1 MRRMHKNEHW
11 LWNTI
16 KKSKQII
23 CIVSFPRPEDRLTL
37 IPHLFF
43 PLIQNWPHRANRR
56 RLHVWCNNVAENVG
70 SALNSVSYHDHFH
83 MKLWYFDIWC
93 VVLLFSDMSIVTP
106 LKWVLLRLHSCSVLH
121 YIIADS
127 FLTTLSAWLVVL
139 MKKVWHMYIYIH
151 ICTTCEYRWTLLLL
165 LWIGKGAVYG
175 YDAVGSYKRDDYGCM
190 GSGQNYIMPIL
201 DNLVSAFVKVLIII
215 LIIILFLIIIII
227 IIVKIYI
234 HNCIYLFLFAHK
246 FFYA

>member
-1 MRRMHKNEHW
+1 M
-11 LWNTI
+11 
-16 KKSKQII
+16 
-23 CIVSFPRPEDRLTL
+23 
-37 IPHLFF
+37 
-43 PLIQNWPHRANRR
+43 
-56 RLHVWCNNVAENVG
+56 
-70 SALNSVSYHDHFH
+70 
-83 MKLWYFDIWC
+83 
-93 VVLLFSDMSIVTP
+93 
-106 LKWVLLRLHSCSVLH
+106 
-121 YIIADS
+121 
-127 FLTTLSAWLVVL
+127 
-139 MKKVWHMYIYIH
+139 
-151 ICTTCEYRWTLLLL
+151 
-165 LWIGKGAVYG
+165 YG